1 MTVGMRSVRKNCIDE
16 GGKKGRGEYDQNT
29 LYTCINVSKINVKK
43 IF

>member
-29 LYTCINVSKINVKK
+29 LYICIKVSKIYVKEV
-43 IF
+43 